1 MAQRGY
7 LTNIA
12 SEFFVIS
19 VLSRLELEASL
30 TLGNKK
36 QIDIIVTL
44 AEGRAL
50 TIDVKAV
57 AGKMDWLLG
66 SSKPK
71 ASAGHFVVLVGYE
84 GQFKAPLVAP
94 RVWVV
99 PSLELSTHTKVAANG
114 KTHYVPRKAFLA
126 TASHYE
132 SAWKLLQ

>member
-19 VLSRLELEASL
+19 LLSRLELDASL

-36 QIDIIVTL
+36 QVDIVVTL
-44 AEGRAL
+44 EAGRAI

-57 AGKMDWLLG
+57 AAKMDWLLG

-71 ASAGHFVVLVGYE
+71 EQENHFVFLVSYE
-84 GQFKAPLVAP
+84 GRFKEPLESP

-99 PSLELSTHTKVAANG
+99 PSQNLAKHTKVAGNG
-114 KTHYVPRKAFLA
+114 KTHYVPRKAFLE
-126 TASHYE
+126 SGKEYE
-132 SAWKLLQ
+132 NAWGLLR

>member
-19 VLSRLELEASL
+19 VLSRLGLEASL

-36 QIDIIVTL
+36 QIDIVVSL
-44 AEGRAL
+44 DEGRAI
-50 TIDVKAV
+50 TVDVKAV

-71 ASAGHFVVLVGYE
+71 AKAGHFIVLVGYE
-84 GQFKAPLVAP
+84 GQFNQPLAVP

-99 PSLELSTHTKVAANG
+99 PSLDLAKHTKVAGNG
-114 KTHYVPRKAFLA
+114 KTHYVPRKAFLDA
-126 TASHYE
+126 GGQYE
-132 SAWKLLQ
+132 GVWTLLQ

>member
-12 SEFFVIS
+12 SEFFIIS
-19 VLSRLELEASL
+19 VLSRLELDASL

-36 QIDIIVTL
+36 QVDIVVTL

-50 TIDVKAV
+50 TIDVKGV
-57 AGKMDWLLG
+57 AKKMDWLLG

-71 ASAGHFVVLVGYE
+71 ASPNHFVVLVGYE
-84 GQFKAPLVAP
+84 GKFESPLVSP

-99 PSLELSTHTKVAANG
+99 PSLDLAKHAKVAGNG
-114 KTHYVPRKAFLA
+114 KTHYIPRKAFMA
-126 TASHYE
+126 AGSAYE
-132 SAWKLLQ
+132 NAWELLQ